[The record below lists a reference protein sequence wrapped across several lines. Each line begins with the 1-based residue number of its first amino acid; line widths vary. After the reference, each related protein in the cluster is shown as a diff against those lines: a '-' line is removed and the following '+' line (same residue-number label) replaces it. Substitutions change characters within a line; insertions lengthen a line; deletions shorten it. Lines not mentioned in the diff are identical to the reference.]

1 MTIDDVCAEVKNYF
15 IREILIDDYAVSSGV
30 LTPSVD
36 TEAKYIRIVGS
47 MFNDGVH
54 DLTDTNDKLTD
65 ESTFHGAVWIMAVPK
80 DFIDLYG
87 EIKDW
92 QTANGGVNSAAM
104 SPFQSESFGGYSYS
118 KGAGGS
124 GSDGQSSIPT
134 WQSMYASRLN
144 KYRRVRIL

>member
-1 MTIDDVCAEVKNYF
+1 MIDDVCAEVKNYF
-15 IREILIDDYAVSSGV
+15 IREILINDYAVIGGV
-30 LTPSVD
+30 LTPSVN
-36 TEAKYIRIVGS
+36 TEARYIRIVGS
-47 MFNDGVH
+47 MKNDGVH
-54 DLTDTNDKLTD
+54 DLTDTKDTLTN
-65 ESTFHGAVWIMAVPK
+65 ESTFHGAVWIMAVPQ

-92 QTANGGVNSAAM
+92 QTANGGVNSVAM

-124 GSDGQSSIPT
+124 GGSGKQASIPT

>member
-15 IREILIDDYAVSSGV
+15 IREILVDNYTITGGV
-30 LTPSVD
+30 LTPSVN
-36 TEAKYIRIVGS
+36 TEARYIRIVGS
-47 MFNDGVH
+47 MKNDGVH
-54 DLTDTNDKLTD
+54 DLTDTNDKLVD
-65 ESTFHGAVWIMAVPK
+65 ESEFHGAVWIMAVPQ
-80 DFIDLYG
+80 DFIALYG

-92 QTANGGVNSAAM
+92 QTANGGVNSVAM

-118 KGAGGS
+118 KGAGASGS
-124 GSDGQSSIPT
+124 GNQASIPT

>member
-1 MTIDDVCAEVKNYF
+1 MIDDVCAEIKNYF
-15 IREILIDDYAVSSGV
+15 QKEILVNDYAVSNGV

-54 DLTDTNDKLTD
+54 DLTDTKDTLTD
-65 ESTFHGAVWIMAVPK
+65 ESTFHGAVWIMAVPQ
-80 DFIDLYG
+80 DFENLCG
-87 EIKDW
+87 EIEQW
-92 QTANGGVNSAAM
+92 QTANGGVNSVAM

-124 GSDGQSSIPT
+124 GSGKQASVPT

-144 KYRRVRIL
+144 KYRKVRIL